1 MNEQLD
7 LENLWMDTFK
17 PYMDNYCKADRDY
30 KKLDKKTQLIGSL
43 AMMEL
48 DMFNGGFIQFFCNW
62 GYDAYLFAVEG
73 LEMIGAFEAKK
84 ILTDAYAIISKDEYM
99 NNPNVKAY
107 WDIPSILSEED
118 TDTIWNVL
126 DHKYWEKNDDVLT
139 KMLNYFKD

>member
-107 WDIPSILSEED
+107 WDIPSAPPCKY
-118 TDTIWNVL
+118 V
-126 DHKYWEKNDDVLT
+126 DH
-139 KMLNYFKD
+139 